1 VSLELTIVTPE
12 GQAFHGEVES
22 VVLPGAEG
30 EFGVL
35 AGHEPFLSA
44 LQTGGLELQTADGK
58 KRLAAV
64 SRGYAEIHGDKVN
77 VMVGTCEW
85 AGEIDTERAERARQ
99 RALKALEEAR
109 STPDGEAQYQE
120 LREAYSRAVAR
131 ITVSERFKS

>member
-30 EFGVL
+30 DFGVL

-44 LQTGGLELQTADGK
+44 LQTGGVELQTADGK

-85 AGEIDTERAERARQ
+85 ADEIDVARAERARE
-99 RALKALEEAR
+99 RALKALQGAR
-109 STPDGEAQYQE
+109 ASAEGEAEYRE
-120 LREAYSRAVAR
+120 LQEAYSRAVAR
-131 ITVSERFKS
+131 ITVSDRFKS

>member
-1 VSLELTIVTPE
+1 MPLELTIVTPE

-30 EFGVL
+30 DFGVL

-44 LQTGGLELQTADGK
+44 LRTGGVELVAAGQ

-64 SRGYAEIHGDKVN
+64 SRGYAEIHGDKVS

-85 AGEIDTERAERARQ
+85 ADEIDTERAERARE
-99 RALKALEEAR
+99 RALKALQGAR
-109 STPDGEAQYQE
+109 ASAEGEAEYRE
-120 LREAYSRAVAR
+120 LQEAYSRAVAR

>member
-12 GQAFHGEVES
+12 GQAFHGEAES

-30 EFGVL
+30 DFGVL
-35 AGHEPFLSA
+35 PGHEPFLSA
-44 LQTGGLELQTADGK
+44 LRTGGLEVAVGGQ

-64 SRGYAEIHGDKVN
+64 SRGYAEIHGDQVS

-85 AGEIDTERAERARQ
+85 ADEIDVARAERARE

-109 STPDGEAQYQE
+109 SSAEGEAAYQE
-120 LREAYSRAVAR
+120 LHEAYARAVAR
-131 ITVSERFKS
+131 VTISERFKH

>member
-1 VSLELTIVTPE
+1 MSLELTIVTPE

-30 EFGVL
+30 DFGVL

-44 LQTGGLELQTADGK
+44 LRTGGLELEAAGK

-64 SRGYAEIHGDKVN
+64 SRGYAEIHGDKVS

-85 AGEIDTERAERARQ
+85 ADEIDTERAERARQ

-109 STPDGEAQYQE
+109 STPNGEAEYRE
-120 LREAYSRAVAR
+120 LQEAYSRAVAR